1 MQTIIRRKRN
11 GVTIQYTV
19 EDDPTPGTLG
29 SHQLLLEQYRLL
41 EKSIRFEQL
50 LFNTYFLRKMKAK
63 YKKLHCVYCGKKNLK
78 IYHWKFGEIEK
89 IWQLPTI
96 LSLNLL
102 IQKYLLWM
110 RIIYVLHVQVVIQ
123 KKQTIIGM
131 RSSCTLKKKKM
142 KKVRILCISKD
153 NRNENSNNEL
163 DYTFE
168 WLEVGKVYDA
178 YRIPLIGDY
187 VIPEFGT
194 EIFWEKENFQDV
206 TNEEIN

>member
-1 MQTIIRRKRN
+1 
-11 GVTIQYTV
+11 
-19 EDDPTPGTLG
+19 
-29 SHQLLLEQYRLL
+29 
-41 EKSIRFEQL
+41 
-50 LFNTYFLRKMKAK
+50 
-63 YKKLHCVYCGKKNLK
+63 
-78 IYHWKFGEIEK
+78 
-89 IWQLPTI
+89 
-96 LSLNLL
+96 
-102 IQKYLLWM
+102 
-110 RIIYVLHVQVVIQ
+110 
-123 KKQTIIGM
+123 
-131 RSSCTLKKKKM
+131 M